1 MISAGLPDFTPEGGS
16 ISARIARKIIE
27 GASRRTV
34 IAKRLASNRSRRG
47 GVGRARTE
55 APWIWMTGDPG
66 MPESSLQLQ
75 VERIAEGHLCKA
87 NSVTPRASHL
97 GAGAFARHRDITL
110 RRRSRTRPI
119 SRLRWLRSHRRLS
132 QAPLPGRGAR
142 MRSSSWPP
150 RIRPICP
157 ARTRRDSVAIMPRWR
172 NVRGRAAA
180 PDGPATQRLTLP
192 LRGLI
197 LSVQVVRR

>member
-1 MISAGLPDFTPEGGS
+1 M
-16 ISARIARKIIE
+16 
-27 GASRRTV
+27 

-119 SRLRWLRSHRRLS
+119 SRLRWLRSHRRWS
-132 QAPLPGRGAR
+132 QAPSPGRGAR
-142 MRSSSWPP
+142 LRSSSWPP